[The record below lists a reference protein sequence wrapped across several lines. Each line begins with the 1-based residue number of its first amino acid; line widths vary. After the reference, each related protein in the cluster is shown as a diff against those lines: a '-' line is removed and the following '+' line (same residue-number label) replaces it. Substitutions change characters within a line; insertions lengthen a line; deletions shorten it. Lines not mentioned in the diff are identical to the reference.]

1 MSDFIQKETNLAYL
15 LRHDHKNY
23 PFDIHAWREVRDL
36 VENHGYSREE
46 IEDIVANSSKQ
57 RFEFSDDKLWIRA
70 RYGHSFKV
78 DLQLEPAEPPEYL
91 LHGTVVSKLSS
102 IMEKGLLPMSR
113 YQVHLSVDM
122 ATAKKVGARRKG
134 ELVILRVAVHKMWED
149 GHRFWQAHNGIWLTD
164 TVPPEY
170 LDIIKN

>member
-1 MSDFIQKETNLAYL
+1 MSDFIHKESSLSYL

-23 PFDIHAWREVRDL
+23 PFGIHAWREVRDL

-46 IEDIVANSSKQ
+46 LETIVANSSKH
-57 RFEFSDDKLWIRA
+57 RFEFSEDRHWIRA
-70 RYGHSFKV
+70 CYGHSFKV

-134 ELVILRVAVHKMWED
+134 ELVILRVAAHKMWED
-149 GHRFWQAHNGIWLTD
+149 GHRFWESRSGVWLTE
-164 TVPPEY
+164 TVPPENLY
-170 LDIIKN
+170 LVKK

>member
-1 MSDFIQKETNLAYL
+1 MSDTIHKERDLSYL

-23 PFDIHAWREVRDL
+23 HFDIHAWREVRDL

-46 IEDIVANSSKQ
+46 LEDIVANSCKQ
-57 RFEFSDDKLWIRA
+57 RFEFPDDKLWIRA

-78 DLQLEPAEPPEYL
+78 DLQLEPVEPPEYL
-91 LHGTVVSKLSS
+91 LHGTAVSKLSS

-122 ATAKKVGARRKG
+122 DTAKKVGSRRKG
-134 ELVILRVAVHKMWED
+134 EVVILRVAAHKMWED

-170 LDIIKN
+170 LHIIKN